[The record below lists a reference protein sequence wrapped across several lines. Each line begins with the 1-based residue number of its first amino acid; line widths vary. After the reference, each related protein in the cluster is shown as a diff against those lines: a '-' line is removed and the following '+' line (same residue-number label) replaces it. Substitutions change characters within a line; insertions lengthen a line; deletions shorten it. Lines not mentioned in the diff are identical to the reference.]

1 MPLNDVISLNVGG
14 VSMATTRATLLSDP
28 KSSLARMFQED
39 SEIPPAKIKDGEFFL
54 DLDPKCFEVLL
65 EPVSSQAQA
74 NRIFTQVVLTW
85 LRHRQLVLPSTVSQ
99 EGVAV
104 LADFL
109 CLEELLALVKP
120 PPKPPPSPLD
130 STLSRLSMVKLCEQG
145 EPISHQ
151 LLDPGWRWVCTN
163 KTSGSLAV
171 PYFKLGPL
179 LEDNHGSRTDIRLR
193 GSDLILGMDTSLGPK
208 LCLTSGSDSNIW
220 ANRYGLALHL
230 HQLEYVTWVQCDS
243 NTVPSSALEFSKTQ
257 SNLPRYLGFA
267 VEDNQNLPGVV
278 VKGKNI
284 RLLGRDYGPKSDK
297 FYVLTTGKNWDL

>member
-1 MPLNDVISLNVGG
+1 ML
-14 VSMATTRATLLSDP
+14 
-28 KSSLARMFQED
+28 
-39 SEIPPAKIKDGEFFL
+39 PP
-54 DLDPKCFEVLL
+54 
-65 EPVSSQAQA
+65 
-74 NRIFTQVVLTW
+74 
-85 LRHRQLVLPSTVSQ
+85 TVSQ

-109 CLEELLALVKP
+109 CLEELLVMVKP

-179 LEDNHGSRTDIRLR
+179 LEDSHGSRTDIRLR
-193 GSDLILGMDTSLGPK
+193 GSDLILGMDTSLGPR

-230 HQLEYVTWVQCDS
+230 HQLEYVTWVLCDS

-267 VEDNQNLPGVV
+267 VEDNQNLLGVV

-284 RLLGRDYGPKSDK
+284 RLLGRDHAPKSDK